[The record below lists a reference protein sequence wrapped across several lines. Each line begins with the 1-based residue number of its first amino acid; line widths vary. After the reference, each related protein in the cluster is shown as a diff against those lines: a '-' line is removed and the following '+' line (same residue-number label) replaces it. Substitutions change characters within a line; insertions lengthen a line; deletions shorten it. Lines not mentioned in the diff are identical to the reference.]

1 MSDPSTHTAITT
13 TGSAAV
19 AEYLDGLGV
28 AYELVEHPP
37 TTSAAAEADA
47 TQRPAGQVAKTVV
60 LQYGLGYALAIV
72 PASERLDL
80 RKVRGLFGAPKDLR
94 FATEAEIAR
103 DFPALEVGAVPPLGP
118 MLPMAEV
125 IDRRLVAQSKILCAG
140 GDHEHSIVLDPHD
153 VVRLTGATV
162 ADVCADPRSGS

>member
-19 AEYLDGLGV
+19 AEYLDGLDVG
-28 AYELVEHPP
+28 YELVEHPP

-47 TQRPAGQVAKTVV
+47 TQRPGEQVAKTVV
-60 LQYGLGYALAIV
+60 LQYGLGYVLAIV

-80 RKVRGLFGAPKDLR
+80 RKVRRLLGAPKDLR

-103 DFPALEVGAVPPLGP
+103 DFPALEIGAVPPLGP

-125 IDRRLVAQSKILCAG
+125 IDGRLVEQPRILCAG
-140 GDHEHSIVLDPHD
+140 GDHEHSIVVDPQEL
-153 VVRLTGATV
+153 VRLTGATV
-162 ADVCADPRSGS
+162 ADVCADPRLGS